1 MKIID
6 SYSTL
11 IIGSGCAGYGAA
23 DCLWNRGIRDI
34 ALLTENRVSG
44 TSRNTGSD
52 KQTYYKMSLS
62 GNEGDCPLFMAQTLF
77 AGGAMDGDI
86 AMAEAAT
93 SVKAYLKLEGLG
105 VDFPQNEY
113 GEFVGY
119 KTDHDPYTRASSVGP
134 YTSRQMTEA
143 LEKSVMDKGIP
154 VLSGYQVI
162 KLAVKDGCVTGLYAI
177 EVNGTEEDFGL
188 VYFSCR
194 NVVVATGG
202 PAIIYRDSVFPV
214 SHTGA
219 SSLLLEAGVRF
230 ANCAEWQYGIASTKF
245 RWNLSG
251 TYQQVL
257 PRYISVDENGN
268 EYEFLND
275 SYADPME
282 AVSNIFLKGYQWP
295 FDSKKAAASSRID
308 LLVYEQIA
316 VKHRKVYM
324 DFRRNPSI
332 IDRKGFEGLSEEAYT
347 YLRKSEAL
355 QELPIQRLLAMNPK
369 AYDLYMDHDIDLSKE
384 PLEIAVCAQHN
395 NGGAEVDVNYETNIR
410 GIFAAGEV
418 ACTLGVIR
426 PGGTALNSTQVSGMR
441 IADHLCTQKGAYT
454 PAAPD
459 PAEAES
465 LRSFIRASQGEE
477 STIRTFRKAMQSR
490 MTEHFAFRRDLAE
503 MEAAV
508 AAYWADYRKL
518 CSNSTWQRH
527 TELPQLF
534 KNRDMLV
541 TQLAF
546 GESMLYSAK
555 TAGSRGGALAMSNGS
570 EIPEDITYQ
579 SKKILTLFNEDG
591 ITITERPVRP
601 LPVDRNLW
609 FETVWKEYLKKRNG
623 Q

>member
-1 MKIID
+1 MKIIVT
-6 SYSTL
+6 YETL

-23 DCLWNRGIRDI
+23 DCLWNRGVKNI
-34 ALLTENRVSG
+34 ALLTENRVAG

-105 VDFPQNEY
+105 VEFPQNEY

-154 VLSGYQVI
+154 VLTGYQVI
-162 KLAVKDGCVTGLYAI
+162 KLAVTDGRVTGLYALEI
-177 EVNGTEEDFGL
+177 NNTEEDFGL

-194 NVVVATGG
+194 NVIVATGG
-202 PAIIYRDSVFPV
+202 PAIIYRDSVYPV

-230 ANCAEWQYGIASTKF
+230 ANAAEWQYGIASTKF

-257 PRYISVDENGN
+257 PRYVSVDAEGN
-268 EYEFLND
+268 EYEFLTEA
-275 SYADPME
+275 YEDPME

-308 LLVYEQIA
+308 LLVYNEIA
-316 VKHRKVYM
+316 VKKRRVFM
-324 DFRRNPSI
+324 DFRRNPSV
-332 IDRKGFEGLSEEAYT
+332 IDKQGFAGLSEEAYT
-347 YLRKSEAL
+347 YLKKSEAL
-355 QELPIQRLLAMNPK
+355 QALPIERLLAMNPK
-369 AYDLYMDHDIDLSKE
+369 AYDLYMDHGIDLAKE

-395 NGGAEVDVNYETNIR
+395 NGGAEVDVNYQTNIE

-441 IADHLCTQKGAYT
+441 IADYLCTRKGAYT
-454 PAAPD
+454 PAEAD
-459 PAEAES
+459 EAEAEA
-465 LRSFIRASQGEE
+465 LRGFIRASKGEE
-477 STIRTFRKAMQSR
+477 STVRSFRYAMQSI
-490 MTEHFAFRRDLAE
+490 MTENFAFRRDVEGMTAAIGEYRNHYRNLTAE
-503 MEAAV
+503 
-508 AAYWADYRKL
+508 
-518 CSNSTWQRH
+518 NTWQRL

-534 KNRDMLV
+534 KNRDMLI
-541 TQLAF
+541 TQLAYS
-546 GESMLYSAK
+546 ESMLYSAR
-555 TAGSRGGALAMSNGS
+555 TAGSRGGALAMEAGK
-570 EIPEDITYQ
+570 EIPEDTAYQ
-579 SKKILTLFNEDG
+579 AKKILTCFEVDSV
-591 ITITERPVRP
+591 TITERPVRP
-601 LPVDRNLW
+601 LPVERNLW
-609 FETVWKEYLKKRNG
+609 FETVWKEYLRKRNG
-623 Q
+623 L

>member
-6 SYSTL
+6 TYETL
-11 IIGSGCAGYGAA
+11 VIGSGCAGYGAA
-23 DCLWNRGIRDI
+23 DCLWNRGVKNI
-34 ALLTENRVSG
+34 AVLTENRVAG

-105 VDFPQNEY
+105 VEFPQNEY

-134 YTSRQMTEA
+134 YTSRHMTEA
-143 LEKSVMDKGIP
+143 LEKSVTGKGIP
-154 VLSGYQVI
+154 VLSGYQVV
-162 KLAVKDGCVTGLYAI
+162 KLSVRNGKILGLYAL

-194 NVVVATGG
+194 DVVVATGG

-230 ANCAEWQYGIASTKF
+230 ANAAEWQYGIASTKF

-257 PRYISVDENGN
+257 PRYISVDEAGN

-275 SYADPME
+275 AYADPME

-308 LLVYEQIA
+308 LLVYNEIA
-316 VKHRKVYM
+316 VKKRRVFM
-324 DFRRNPSI
+324 DFRRNPSV
-332 IDRKGFEGLSEEAYT
+332 IDRQGFRGLSEEAYT
-347 YLRKSEAL
+347 YLKKSDAL
-355 QELPIQRLLAMNPK
+355 QQLPIQRLLAMNPK
-369 AYDLYMDHDIDLSKE
+369 AYDLYMDHDIDLAKE

-395 NGGAEVDVNYETNIR
+395 NGGAEVDVNYQTNIE

-441 IADHLCTQKGAYT
+441 IADFLCTQKAPHT

-459 PAEAES
+459 PEEAEE
-465 LRSFIRASQGEE
+465 LRQFIRSSRSDR
-477 STIRTFRKAMQSR
+477 STVRDFRKAMQSI
-490 MTEHFAFRRDLAE
+490 MTEKFAFRRDVKL
-503 MEAAV
+503 METALEQ
-508 AAYWADYRKL
+508 YRDRFKNL
-518 CSNSTWQRH
+518 TQESTWQRL

-534 KNRDMLV
+534 KNRDMLI

-546 GESMLYSAK
+546 AESMLYSAK
-555 TAGSRGGALAMSNGS
+555 TAGSRGGALAMDNGT
-570 EIPEDITYQ
+570 EIPEDPCYRD
-579 SKKILTLFNEDG
+579 KKILTSFDSG
-591 ITITERPVRP
+591 KVSITERSVRP
-601 LPVDRNLW
+601 LPVERNLW
-609 FETVWKEYLKKRNG
+609 FETVWKEYLTRRG
-623 Q
+623 QI

>member
-6 SYSTL
+6 TYQTL

-23 DCLWNRGIRDI
+23 DCLWNRGVKNI
-34 ALLTENRVSG
+34 AVLTENRVAG

-77 AGGAMDGDI
+77 EGGAMDGDI

-105 VDFPQNEY
+105 VEFPQNEY

-134 YTSRQMTEA
+134 YTSKQMTEA
-143 LEKSVMDKGIP
+143 LENSVMGKGIP

-162 KLAVKDGCVTGLYAI
+162 KLAVSDGKVNGLYAI
-177 EVNGTEEDFGL
+177 EINAADDDYGL
-188 VYFSCR
+188 VYFSCQ
-194 NVVVATGG
+194 NVIVATGG

-230 ANCAEWQYGIASTKF
+230 ANAAEWQYGIASTKF

-257 PRYISVDENGN
+257 PRYISIDDAGN
-268 EYEFLND
+268 EYEFLNEYY
-275 SYADPME
+275 SDPIE
-282 AVSNIFLKGYQWP
+282 AVNNIFLKGYQWP

-308 LLVYEQIA
+308 LLVYNEIA
-316 VKHRKVYM
+316 VKKRRVFM
-324 DFRRNPSI
+324 DFRRNATV
-332 IDRKGFEGLSEEAYT
+332 IDEMGLDKLSAEAYT
-347 YLRKSEAL
+347 YLKNSGAL
-355 QELPIQRLLAMNPK
+355 QALPIDRLLAMNPK
-369 AYDLYMDHDIDLSKE
+369 AYDLYMDHNIDLAKE

-395 NGGAEVDVNYETNIR
+395 NGGAEVDVNYQTNIK

-418 ACTLGVIR
+418 ACTLGIIR
-426 PGGTALNSTQVSGMR
+426 PGGTALNSSQVSGMR
-441 IADHLCTQKGAYT
+441 IADYLCTLKKSHA
-454 PAAPD
+454 PVAPD
-459 PAEAES
+459 AAEAES
-465 LRSFIRASQGEE
+465 LRSFIRASQAEE
-477 STIRTFRKAMQSR
+477 STVRAFRKQMQST
-490 MTEHFAFRRDLAE
+490 MTEHFAFRRDVDNMEKAIAE
-503 MEAAV
+503 
-508 AAYWADYRKL
+508 YWEHYRNL
-518 CSNSTWQRH
+518 CKENTWQRL

-534 KNRDMLV
+534 KNRDMLI
-541 TQLAF
+541 TQLAY

-555 TAGSRGGALAMSNGS
+555 TAGSRGGALAMKNGS
-570 EIPEDITYQ
+570 ELPESIEYRG
-579 SKKILTLFNEDG
+579 KKILTTFEGGN
-591 ITITERPVRP
+591 ISITERAVRP
-601 LPVDRNLW
+601 LPVERSLW
-609 FETVWKEYLKKRNG
+609 FETVWKEYLKKRS
-623 Q
+623 QL

>member
-6 SYSTL
+6 TYQTL
-11 IIGSGCAGYGAA
+11 VIGSGCAGYGAA
-23 DCLWNRGIRDI
+23 DCLWNRGQKNI
-34 ALLTENRVSG
+34 AVITENRVAG

-77 AGGAMDGDI
+77 AGGAMDGDT

-105 VDFPQNEY
+105 VEFPQNEY

-134 YTSRQMTEA
+134 YTSKQMTEA

-154 VLSGYQVI
+154 VLTGYQVI
-162 KLAVKDGCVTGLYAI
+162 KLAVAEGKVTGLYALEI
-177 EVNGTEEDFGL
+177 NNPNEDYGL
-188 VYFSCR
+188 VYFSCQ
-194 NVVVATGG
+194 NVIVATGG

-230 ANCAEWQYGIASTKF
+230 ANAAEWQYGIASTKF

-257 PRYISVDENGN
+257 PRYISVDDQGN

-275 SYADPME
+275 AYADPME

-308 LLVYEQIA
+308 LLVYNEIA
-316 VKHRKVYM
+316 VKKRRVFM
-324 DFRRNPSI
+324 DFRRNPSVV
-332 IDRKGFEGLSEEAYT
+332 DEKGFEGLSEEAYT
-347 YLRKSEAL
+347 YLKKSEAL
-355 QELPIQRLLAMNPK
+355 QSLPILRLLAMNPK
-369 AYDLYMDHDIDLSKE
+369 AYDLYMDHNIDLAKE

-395 NGGAEVDVNYETNIR
+395 NGGAEVDVNYQTNIQ

-441 IADHLCTQKGAYT
+441 IADYLCTKHEAYT
-454 PAAPD
+454 PAAPCEGD
-459 PAEAES
+459 AES
-465 LRSFIRASQGEE
+465 IRSFILASKAET
-477 STIRTFRKAMQSR
+477 STIRSFRHAMQSI
-490 MTEHFAFRRDLAE
+490 MTENFAFRRDVDG
-503 MEAAV
+503 MQAAIGE
-508 AAYWADYRKL
+508 YWAHYRNL
-518 CSNSTWQRH
+518 TGENTWQRL

-534 KNRDMLV
+534 KNRDMLI
-541 TQLAF
+541 TQLSYS
-546 GESMLYSAK
+546 ESMLYSAK
-555 TAGSRGGALAMSNGS
+555 TAGSRGGALAMEAGK
-570 EIPEDITYQ
+570 EIPEDTAYQ
-579 SKKILTLFNEDG
+579 GKKILTCFEVDSV
-591 ITITERPVRP
+591 TITERPVRP
-601 LPVDRNLW
+601 LPVERNLW
-609 FETVWKEYLKKRNG
+609 FETVWKEYLKKRSG
-623 Q
+623 I

>member
-6 SYSTL
+6 TYQTL
-11 IIGSGCAGYGAA
+11 VIGSGCAGYGAA
-23 DCLWNRGIRDI
+23 DCLWNRGVKNI
-34 ALLTENRVSG
+34 AVLTENRVAG

-77 AGGAMDGDI
+77 DGGAMDGDI

-105 VDFPQNEY
+105 VEFPQNEY

-134 YTSRQMTEA
+134 YTSKQMTEA
-143 LEKSVMDKGIP
+143 LENSVMGKGIP

-162 KLAVKDGCVTGLYAI
+162 KLAISDSRVNGLYALEI
-177 EVNGTEEDFGL
+177 NATDDDYGL
-188 VYFSCR
+188 VYFSCQ
-194 NVVVATGG
+194 NVIVATGG

-230 ANCAEWQYGIASTKF
+230 ANAAEWQYGIASTKF

-257 PRYISVDENGN
+257 PRYVSVDEEGN
-268 EYEFLND
+268 EYEFLEE
-275 SYADPME
+275 YYEDPME
-282 AVSNIFLKGYQWP
+282 AVNNIFLKGYQWP

-308 LLVYEQIA
+308 LLVYNEIA
-316 VKHRKVYM
+316 VKKRRVFM
-324 DFRRNPSI
+324 DFRRNPSV
-332 IDRKGFEGLSEEAYT
+332 IDTVGLEKLSAEAYT
-347 YLRKSEAL
+347 YLKNSNAL
-355 QELPIQRLLAMNPK
+355 QSLPIDRLLAMNPK
-369 AYDLYMDHDIDLSKE
+369 AYDLYMDHNIDLAKE

-395 NGGAEVDVNYETNIR
+395 NGGAEVDVNYETNVK

-418 ACTLGVIR
+418 ACTLGVFR

-441 IADHLCTQKGAYT
+441 IADHLCTQKT
-454 PAAPD
+454 PYSPAVPD
-459 PAEAES
+459 EKEAES
-465 LRSFIRASQGEE
+465 IRSFIRASESKE
-477 STIRTFRKAMQSR
+477 STVRIFRRQMQSI
-490 MTEHFAFRRDLAE
+490 MTENFAFRRDVDS
-503 MEAAV
+503 MTAAILQ
-508 AAYWADYRKL
+508 YWEHYRNL
-518 CSNSTWQRH
+518 CKESTWQRP

-534 KNRDMLV
+534 KNRDMLI
-541 TQLAF
+541 TQLAY

-555 TAGSRGGALAMSNGS
+555 TAGSRGGALAMQGGA
-570 EIPEDITYQ
+570 EIPEDTTYRG
-579 SKKILTLFNEDG
+579 KKILTTLEDG
-591 ITITERPVRP
+591 HVSITERAVRP
-601 LPVDRNLW
+601 LPVERNLW
-609 FETVWKEYLKKRNG
+609 FETVWKEYLKKRN
-623 Q
+623 QL

>member
-6 SYSTL
+6 SYSTI
-11 IIGSGCAGYGAA
+11 IIGTGCAGYGAA
-23 DCLWNRGIRDI
+23 DCLWNRGMKNI
-34 ALLTENRVSG
+34 AILTENRVAG

-105 VDFPQNEY
+105 VEFPQNEY

-134 YTSRQMTEA
+134 YTSRHMTEA
-143 LEKSVMDKGIP
+143 LEKAVMDKGIP
-154 VLSGYQVI
+154 ILSGYQVI
-162 KLAVKDGCVTGLYAI
+162 KLAVKDGKVAGLYAI
-177 EVNGTEEDFGL
+177 EINNTEEDFGL
-188 VYFSCR
+188 VYFSCQ

-230 ANCAEWQYGIASTKF
+230 ANAAEWQYGIASTKF

-257 PRYISVDENGN
+257 PRYISVDDEGN

-275 SYADPME
+275 AYADPME

-308 LLVYEQIA
+308 LLVYEEIA
-316 VKHRKVYM
+316 VKKRRVFM

-332 IDRKGFEGLSEEAYT
+332 VDSKGFEGLSDEAYT
-347 YLRKSEAL
+347 YLKKSEAL
-355 QELPIQRLLAMNPK
+355 QNLPILRLLAMNPK
-369 AYDLYMDHDIDLSKE
+369 AYDLYMDHDIDLAKE

-395 NGGAEVDVNYETNIR
+395 NGGAEVDVNYQTNVE

-441 IADHLCTQKGAYT
+441 IADFLCTKKLTFT

-459 PAEAES
+459 TDETES
-465 LRSFIRASQGEE
+465 LRNFIQSSKSDD
-477 STIRTFRKAMQSR
+477 STIRSFRKKMQSI
-490 MTEHFAFRRDLAE
+490 MTENFAFSRDIEGMTKAIDQ
-503 MEAAV
+503 
-508 AAYWADYRKL
+508 YWTNYRKL
-518 CSNSTWQRH
+518 TTENTWQRH
-527 TELPQLF
+527 TEIPQLF

-541 TQLAF
+541 TQLAYS
-546 GESMLYSAK
+546 ESMLYSAK
-555 TAGSRGGALAMSNGS
+555 TAGSRGGALAMSAGK
-570 EIPEDITYQ
+570 EIPEDISYQ
-579 SKKILTLFNEDG
+579 GKKILTLFGEDG

-601 LPVDRNLW
+601 MPVERNLW

-623 Q
+623 

>member
-1 MKIID
+1 MKIITN
-6 SYSTL
+6 YQTL

-23 DCLWNRGIRDI
+23 DCLWNRGVKNI
-34 ALLTENRVSG
+34 ALLTENRVAG

-77 AGGAMDGDI
+77 AGGAMDGDT

-105 VDFPQNEY
+105 VEFPQNEY

-134 YTSRQMTEA
+134 YTSRHMTEA

-154 VLSGYQVI
+154 VLSGYQVV
-162 KLAVKDGCVTGLYAI
+162 KLSVRDGKVQGLFALEI
-177 EVNGTEEDFGL
+177 NGTDEDFGL

-194 NVVVATGG
+194 DVIVATGG

-219 SSLLLEAGVRF
+219 SSLLLEAGARF
-230 ANCAEWQYGIASTKF
+230 ANAAEWQYGIASTKF

-257 PRYISVDENGN
+257 PRYISVDGEGN

-275 SYADPME
+275 AYDDPMD
-282 AVSNIFLKGYQWP
+282 AVSNVFLKGYQWP

-308 LLVYEQIA
+308 LLVYNEIA
-316 VKHRKVYM
+316 VKKRRVFM
-324 DFRRNPSI
+324 DFRRNPSV
-332 IDRKGFEGLSEEAYT
+332 IDRQGFEGLSDEAYT
-347 YLRKSEAL
+347 YLKKSEAL
-355 QELPIQRLLAMNPK
+355 QALPIDRLLAMNPK
-369 AYDLYMDHDIDLSKE
+369 AYDLYMDHSIDLAKE

-395 NGGAEVDVNYETNIR
+395 NGGAEVDVNYQTNIE

-441 IADHLCTQKGAYT
+441 IADFLCTKKTDYT

-459 PAEAES
+459 PEETEG
-465 LRSFIRASQGEE
+465 LRRFIRDSRGSR
-477 STIRTFRKAMQSR
+477 STIRDFRSAMQSI
-490 MTEHFAFRRDLAE
+490 MTEHFAFSRDVEA
-503 MEAAV
+503 MEAALGQYE
-508 AAYWADYRKL
+508 AQYQNLTAG
-518 CSNSTWQRH
+518 STWCRL

-534 KNRDMLV
+534 KNRDMLI
-541 TQLAF
+541 TQLAY
-546 GESMLYSAK
+546 GRSMLYSAK
-555 TAGSRGGALAMSNGS
+555 TAGSRGGALAMEKGK
-570 EIPEDITYQ
+570 EIPEDVSYQ
-579 SKKILTLFNEDG
+579 SKKILTAFDG
-591 ITITERPVRP
+591 TGVTITERPVRP
-601 LPVDRNLW
+601 LPVERNLW
-609 FETVWKEYLKKRNG
+609 FETVWKEYLKKRG
-623 Q
+623 QL